1 MEGISQEINVKIFT
15 FLDMDLW
22 IYVDL
27 WIYEYGFSHLW
38 IFLDALPPQRS
49 STESQSIVVW
59 ACKLSLHG

>member
-1 MEGISQEINVKIFT
+1 MDMDLWIYGF
-15 FLDMDLW
+15 MDLW

-38 IFLDALPPQRS
+38 IFLDALPPQLS
-49 STESQSIVVW
+49 STESQSVVVL